1 MNASGKAR
9 GRGNKPP
16 YFWPKNLLTTKDQLA
31 FCLGQQSRRGKIFL
45 AAAIFTP
52 GTPGIAAGMRA
63 AGAVLRRFA
72 GLLLVLL
79 ALSGCIIKGL
89 ESVKNEPLLTSSFVR
104 PDDPQEAIGQKEH
117 PLVVAKY
124 GGEYRN
130 AKAEEAVALIVGKLV
145 SVSDDPARIYKL
157 TILDTPKVNAF
168 ALPGGFLYI
177 TRGLLALAND
187 SSEIAAVIAHE
198 MAHVSS
204 NHAILRQEKYSSAQ
218 VGEDVVHE
226 VLGDSVAARVALAA
240 NQLKLSDFSR
250 EQELQADA
258 IGIRMIGK
266 AGFDPYAAARFL
278 DTMQAYQ
285 LFVAGSENPLDDAS
299 FLSSHPTTPQ
309 RVDLARR
316 HARFFGAPG
325 IGEQMRERYLSGIDG
340 LLFGDTADE
349 GFVRGRVFSHSGL
362 GITFTAP
369 EGSRV
374 ENQPKAV
381 IVTGPGEAATRFDA
395 AVIARR
401 QTLTDYLK
409 SGWINGLVD
418 TTIVEGRTPG
428 GLPMA
433 VGDAQTE
440 GWRFR
445 IKVIQI
451 EQQVYRFITAL
462 PGAAFEITQV
472 SDRITDTFRLLQASE
487 RKALAPLAVRVV
499 AVNAGDTISSLAGR
513 MRDGQD
519 SLRLFKLINGFSGSE
534 TLAAGSKVKLVTDAE
549 S

>member
-1 MNASGKAR
+1 M
-9 GRGNKPP
+9 
-16 YFWPKNLLTTKDQLA
+16 
-31 FCLGQQSRRGKIFL
+31 
-45 AAAIFTP
+45 
-52 GTPGIAAGMRA
+52 
-63 AGAVLRRFA
+63 
-72 GLLLVLL
+72 L
-79 ALSGCIIKGL
+79 ALLSLQGCVIQGL
-89 ESVKNEPLLTSSFVR
+89 ESVKNEPSLVSSFVR

-124 GGEYRN
+124 GGEYKN
-130 AKAEEAVALIVGKLV
+130 AKAEEAVALVVGKLV
-145 SVSDDPARIYKL
+145 SVSDDPSRIYKV

-177 TRGLLALAND
+177 TRGLLALASD

-218 VGEDVVHE
+218 VGEEVVHE

-258 IGIRMIGK
+258 IGIRMIGR

-285 LFVAGSENPLDDAS
+285 AFVAGNDNPLDDAS

-325 IGEQMRERYLSGIDG
+325 IGEQLRERYLAGIDG
-340 LLFGDTADE
+340 LLFGDTVDE
-349 GFVRGRVFSHSGL
+349 GFVRGKVFSHAGL
-362 GITFTAP
+362 GITFEAP
-369 EGSRV
+369 AGSRI

-395 AVIARR
+395 AVIAKR
-401 QTLTDYLK
+401 QSLADYLR
-409 SGWINGLVD
+409 SGWINGLVESS
-418 TTIVEGRTPG
+418 IVEGKTDS
-428 GLPMA
+428 GLPA
-433 VGDAQTE
+433 ASADAETE

-445 IKVIQI
+445 IKVIKVD
-451 EQQVYRFITAL
+451 QQVYRFITAL
-462 PGAAFEITQV
+462 PGAAVDIVAV
-472 SDRITDTFRLLQASE
+472 SDAVTRSFRLLSREE
-487 RKALAPLAVRVV
+487 RKALAPLSVRIVTV
-499 AVNAGDTISSLAGR
+499 ENGDTQESLVAK

-519 SLRLFKLINGFSGSE
+519 SLRLFQLINGLTGTQ
-534 TLAAGSKVKLVTDAE
+534 TLIPGSKVKLVLDSAA
-549 S
+549 